1 MRTCA
6 TRTATGCA
14 RDPSDR
20 EFFLGPAPNIHIE
33 GTGYGFQFEF
43 ELRHTLQAAWEL
55 GAGLRYWWLRAEEV
69 RARPWAR
76 ACRLSRSNPSVWESR
91 LVDKA
96 VVMKLLPVFRSWR
109 SSRAGPRRRF
119 PPARRCATVA
129 DARADPREGDPRGG
143 EHRRAERPR
152 GAEPAHARSVLPP
165 LFGGPGPV
173 GAPDRGGLGVIVDA
187 KNGYVMTN
195 AHVVKDAREVLV
207 TLKDNR
213 RLPAKLVGTDPGTDI
228 AVVRVDPK
236 NLVDVRFGDSDALQV
251 GDFVIAIGNPF
262 GLGQTATSGIVSA
275 LGRSGLSM
283 EGYEHFIQTDAS
295 INPGNSGGALVNL
308 RGELVGIN
316 TAIIGPAGGN
326 VGIGFAVPVV
336 MARAVME
343 QLVKFGEVKRGRLGI
358 SMTDVVGGEGAT
370 VAEVQ
375 ADSPAAQAGLR
386 KADVVTGLN
395 GRPVRGAAEL
405 RAGWESCRSETRSS
419 CRFSAARKTHHQGPD
434 RRHRKR
440 RERRRGGAGA
450 LGRGVPGGL
459 EERPARAQPRR
470 PGDGRQARVSGLPP
484 RLAPRRPHHRGE
496 RPAGVLGQGAD
507 RGAKRRGGVQLNVL
521 RGDNML
527 TIPVS

>member
-1 MRTCA
+1 MR
-6 TRTATGCA
+6 
-14 RDPSDR
+14 
-20 EFFLGPAPNIHIE
+20 
-33 GTGYGFQFEF
+33 
-43 ELRHTLQAAWEL
+43 
-55 GAGLRYWWLRAEEV
+55 
-69 RARPWAR
+69 
-76 ACRLSRSNPSVWESR
+76 
-91 LVDKA
+91 
-96 VVMKLLPVFRSWR
+96 LLPVFPVLAFIACGAAAQIPSGAPLRDGLPTFAPILEKVTPAVVNIAVLQRSPEEQNPLMR
-109 SSRAGPRRRF
+109 DPFFRRF
-119 PPARRCATVA
+119 
-129 DARADPREGDPRGG
+129 
-143 EHRRAERPR
+143 
-152 GAEPAHARSVLPP
+152 
-165 LFGGPGPV
+165 FGGPGQSEPQIAA
-173 GAPDRGGLGVIVDA
+173 GSGVIVDA

-213 RLPAKLVGTDPGTDI
+213 RLPAKLVGVDPGTDI
-228 AVVRVDPK
+228 AVVRVDPQ
-236 NLVDVRFGDSDALQV
+236 NLVDVKFGDSDALQV

-375 ADSPAAQAGLR
+375 ADSPAAKAGLR

-405 RAGWESCRSETRSS
+405 RARLGVVPVGETVELQIQRGAEKHTIKAQIAPIES
-419 CRFSAARKTHHQGPD
+419 
-434 RRHRKR
+434 
-440 RERRRGGAGA
+440 GGGGGEAVQELAGA
-450 LGRGVPGGL
+450 VFQ
-459 EERPARAQPRR
+459 E
-470 PGDGRQARVSGLPP
+470 VSKSGLPG
-484 RLAPRRPHHRGE
+484 RNRAVLVTGVRPE
-496 RPAGVLGQGAD
+496 SPAYRHGLRAGDLIIGVNAQRVSSIKELTVAL
-507 RGAKRRGGVQLNVL
+507 KRRGGVQLNVL

>member
-1 MRTCA
+1 
-6 TRTATGCA
+6 
-14 RDPSDR
+14 
-20 EFFLGPAPNIHIE
+20 
-33 GTGYGFQFEF
+33 
-43 ELRHTLQAAWEL
+43 
-55 GAGLRYWWLRAEEV
+55 
-69 RARPWAR
+69 
-76 ACRLSRSNPSVWESR
+76 
-91 LVDKA
+91 
-96 VVMKLLPVFRSWR
+96 
-109 SSRAGPRRRF
+109 
-119 PPARRCATVA
+119 
-129 DARADPREGDPRGG
+129 
-143 EHRRAERPR
+143 
-152 GAEPAHARSVLPP
+152 
-165 LFGGPGPV
+165 
-173 GAPDRGGLGVIVDA
+173 
-187 KNGYVMTN
+187 
-195 AHVVKDAREVLV
+195 VLV

-213 RLPAKLVGTDPGTDI
+213 RLPAKLVGADPGPDI

-236 NLVDVRFGDSDALQV
+236 NLVDVKIGDSDALQV

-336 MARAVME
+336 MAHAVME

-375 ADSPAAQAGLR
+375 PDSPASKAGLR
-386 KADVVTGLN
+386 KGDVVTGFK

-405 RAGWESCRSETRSS
+405 RARLSVVPVGDTVEL
-419 CRFSAARKTHHQGPD
+419 QVQ
-434 RRHRKR
+434 
-440 RERRRGGAGA
+440 RGGEKRTLTAQVGAIESGATGGEAVQELAGA
-450 LGRGVPGGL
+450 MFQEVSK
-459 EERPARAQPRR
+459 
-470 PGDGRQARVSGLPP
+470 SGLPGRNRAVLVTAVKP
-484 RLAPRRPHHRGE
+484 ESPAYRHGVRAGDLIIGVNGRRVTSVK
-496 RPAGVLGQGAD
+496 VLTGAL
-507 RGAKRRGGVQLNVL
+507 KSRGGVQLNVL

>member
-1 MRTCA
+1 VKIPVALALALVASGAAAQIPVGAPLRDGLPTLAPILEKVTPAVVNIAVLQRSPEEQNPLM
-6 TRTATGCA
+6 
-14 RDPSDR
+14 RDP
-20 EFFLGPAPNIHIE
+20 FF
-33 GTGYGFQFEF
+33 
-43 ELRHTLQAAWEL
+43 
-55 GAGLRYWWLRAEEV
+55 
-69 RARPWAR
+69 
-76 ACRLSRSNPSVWESR
+76 
-91 LVDKA
+91 
-96 VVMKLLPVFRSWR
+96 
-109 SSRAGPRRRF
+109 RRF
-119 PPARRCATVA
+119 
-129 DARADPREGDPRGG
+129 
-143 EHRRAERPR
+143 
-152 GAEPAHARSVLPP
+152 
-165 LFGGPGPV
+165 FGGPGEAQPQIAA
-173 GAPDRGGLGVIVDA
+173 GSGVIVDA
-187 KNGYVMTN
+187 RNGYVMTN

-213 RLPAKLVGTDPGTDI
+213 RLPAKLVGADPGTDI

-236 NLVDVRFGDSDALQV
+236 NLVDVKFGDSDALQV

-336 MARAVME
+336 MARAVMD
-343 QLVKFGEVKRGRLGI
+343 QLVKFGEVRRGRLGI

-375 ADSPAAQAGLR
+375 ADSPASKAGLR
-386 KADVVTGLN
+386 KADVVVGLN

-405 RAGWESCRSETRSS
+405 RARLGVVPVGDTVEL
-419 CRFSAARKTHHQGPD
+419 QVQ
-434 RRHRKR
+434 
-440 RERRRGGAGA
+440 RGGEKRTLKAQVAAIESGASGGEAVQELAGA
-450 LGRGVPGGL
+450 AFQEVSKSGLSGRNRAVLVTAVKPESPAFRHGLRAGDLIIGVN
-459 EERPARAQPRR
+459 
-470 PGDGRQARVSGLPP
+470 GRRVSSVKELTAA
-484 RLAPRRPHHRGE
+484 L
-496 RPAGVLGQGAD
+496 
-507 RGAKRRGGVQLNVL
+507 KRRGGVQVNVL